1 MINNMNKNSPLSY
14 MSIDID
20 LDIKNYTIGDIEYFF
35 GLDKI
40 QKYGESD
47 IEQRA
52 YEINDQLFSAG
63 KFNTKFKRNFVEFV
77 TTAKQRLINEKI
89 TPSRPT
95 LTLIPKNSQ
104 LDPVDFP
111 KSESAGRRDQEL
123 IEHPDT
129 APRVYSQPSE
139 FFAGTLNPLN
149 NRIITKCL
157 TVDTRFRDNV
167 TTSKSSDFVLQLPL
181 KLSKVVSMQLS
192 SIELPISFYGISNA
206 YGNNFINMSLRYTN
220 DSGDATI
227 ENKTYSIP
235 DGNYSAGD
243 LITLLNTLT
252 GSTDPN
258 PDNPFSYI
266 NFSLGITAGGSGTG
280 KVLIHVIPNNNSIIE
295 LNIDFTLNA
304 DGNSDPTVPITS
316 RFGANLG
323 FIKAKYTGA
332 LSYIGESLM
341 QPFSIRYVYLSID
354 DYNNSV
360 NNHFVTAF
368 NQSILNQN
376 ILATIA
382 VKNDYFTL
390 ITDNNLKIVTEP
402 REYFG
407 PVDIQRLHIRLLDD
421 HGRTLDMNNTNYSFC
436 LTFKMLYNL

>member
-1 MINNMNKNSPLSY
+1 MNKNSPLSY

>member
-1 MINNMNKNSPLSY
+1 